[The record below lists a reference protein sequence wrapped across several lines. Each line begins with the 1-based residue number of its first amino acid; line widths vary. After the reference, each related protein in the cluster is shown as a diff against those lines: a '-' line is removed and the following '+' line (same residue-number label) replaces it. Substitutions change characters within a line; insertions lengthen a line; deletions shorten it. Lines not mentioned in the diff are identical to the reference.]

1 MLYTRIRV
9 QLDILR
15 LHVTSPEH
23 TYASLLDKF
32 SCLDDEGIRNVLIG
46 RSMEEPTIE
55 IGSNENMIGVFFA
68 CSLTVN
74 F

>member
-1 MLYTRIRV
+1 M
-9 QLDILR
+9 
-15 LHVTSPEH
+15 
-23 TYASLLDKF
+23 
-32 SCLDDEGIRNVLIG
+32 LIG